1 MNKETMEKVTF
12 LENTAVR
19 IVTVVAIIV
28 FLASAVW
35 QTAAFMQRF
44 EMVERNVE
52 QINSTISVMN
62 SKIVGRT
69 REAWHRD
76 SMARYMIDWKEL
88 NQMHNVPNVW
98 DDKYDTKQP
107 PPN

>member
-1 MNKETMEKVTF
+1 MSPETKEKVTF
-12 LENTAVR
+12 LENTGIR
-19 IVTVVAIIV
+19 IVTVAAIVV
-28 FLASAVW
+28 FMGSAIW

-44 EMVERNVE
+44 ETVERNVE
-52 QINSTISVMN
+52 QINNTIALMN

-76 SMARYMIDWKEL
+76 SMGKYMMKWREL
-88 NQMHNVPNVW
+88 NPMHTVPDVW
-98 DDKYDTKQP
+98 NEEFDTRQP